1 MSLLSACLDAATV
14 TSGAQ
19 TLKSKLV
26 IGVEGRSLSGPLS
39 GIGRFLTQTLINM
52 PSDEVDIRISCRKPI
67 STHFSNVTELP
78 FVEITQVPSL
88 FGLPVYKSRQED
100 VFWGPAHRPI
110 DCRQTCPPLSPCMI
124 WFGKSSPIHE
134 SANQIKMSSQS
145 D

>member
-100 VFWGPAHRPI
+100 VFLGACTPAAHRTAAKPAHCCHR
-110 DCRQTCPPLSPCMI
+110 
-124 WFGKSSPIHE
+124 
-134 SANQIKMSSQS
+134 A
-145 D
+145 